1 MTEDSSDK
9 ETRRDPLIECIGE
22 FGRWQLLMTFLLS
35 MVNLPCTF
43 HLYAPTFLAAEPE
56 ASCSKPLGSR
66 FDDGQWQ
73 NLSQVFS
80 SNGIRDICRIRNLDY
95 SLSFSDLSLMQDNGT
110 VPCESWDFEYSQF
123 GTTII
128 TEWNLVCDRS
138 YLRQLAELLFL
149 VGVAVGG
156 FVSGLISDRFGR
168 KQTLMVSLLAQILI
182 GMAIAYAPWF
192 PLYLA
197 LRTLLGFFCVSV
209 VFSGFVLC
217 MELVGGKWLTISGV
231 SYGLPVPVAYIIISG
246 LAYMIRD
253 WRQLQLAITLPSLA
267 FLPLWWVFPESPRWL
282 LAMRENEQAITI
294 LKKAANFNGKQLPD
308 NFDKIINQDIAI
320 NGEEPPNV
328 SVMDLFRTSYMR
340 RLTSLLY
347 VACFCAVIIYFGLVL
362 NLANLGGDIYVNSVI
377 SGLVEF
383 PAALICIIILL
394 KMGRRWPTFLT
405 AFIAGFACLSTA
417 IAVKG
422 SWLYMTLVMVGRLSI
437 SATNMILKVFSAELF
452 PTAMRNMGVGSTT
465 VPSGISLLLVPYL
478 WALAG
483 VFECMPLVVL
493 GFLGIIGGGAVLFLP
508 EPSGLA
514 DDMVQS

>member
-1 MTEDSSDK
+1 MTEDLGTK
-9 ETRRDPLIECIGE
+9 EGRRDPMMECIGE

-35 MVNLPCTF
+35 LVNLPCTF

-56 ASCSKPLGSR
+56 ASCSKPRGSLLSEE
-66 FDDGQWQ
+66 QWL
-73 NLSQVFS
+73 NLSQVYS
-80 SNGIRDICRIRNLDY
+80 SDGMRDICRINNFDY
-95 SLSFSDLSLMQDNGT
+95 TLPFSELSQMQANDT
-110 VPCESWDFEYSQF
+110 IPCESWDFEYSQF

-149 VGVAVGG
+149 AGVAVGG

-182 GMAIAYAPWF
+182 GMSIAYAPWLS
-192 PLYLA
+192 LYLA

-231 SYGLPVPVAYIIISG
+231 SYGLPVPVAYIVISG
-246 LAYMIRD
+246 LAYVIRD

-282 LAMRENEQAITI
+282 LAMHENEQAIAI
-294 LKKAANFNGKQLPD
+294 LKKVANFNGKKLPD
-308 NFDKIINQDIAI
+308 NFDKIINEDIAAT
-320 NGEEPPNV
+320 GEEPPKV
-328 SVMDLFRTSYMR
+328 SIMDLFRTSYMR

-405 AFIAGFACLSTA
+405 AFIAGFACVAT
-417 IAVKG
+417 IITQKG
-422 SWLYMTLVMVGRLSI
+422 SWLYMTLVMIGRLSI

-452 PTAMRNMGVGSTT
+452 PTAMRNLGVGSTT
-465 VPSGISLLLVPYL
+465 IPSGISLLLVPYL
-478 WALAG
+478 WVLAG
-483 VFECMPLVVL
+483 VYENMPLVVL

-514 DDMVQS
+514 DDMIQR